1 MHFVKE
7 VNNKPTLKKYYVK
20 AHVKEKH
27 IKLDPHQPSQF
38 SYH

>member
-7 VNNKPTLKKYYVK
+7 VNNKPTLKQYVR
-20 AHVKEKH
+20 ALVKEKH
-27 IKLDPHQPSQF
+27 IKLDPRQPSQF